1 MKEYNIVVASDKN
14 YIGFVSVLF
23 ASILANKKE
32 DECIRF
38 HVLANNI
45 PLSQIEQLKEQ
56 VGSQC
61 LSVYAITDFQKR
73 LNTKLPN
80 TIAVTSYARLFLS
93 EILPDTINEVL
104 YLDCDI
110 IVNNSLE
117 TIVR

>member
-1 MKEYNIVVASDKN
+1 M
-14 YIGFVSVLF
+14 
-23 ASILANKKE
+23 
-32 DECIRF
+32 
-38 HVLANNI
+38 
-45 PLSQIEQLKEQ
+45 SQIEQLKEQ
-56 VGSQC
+56 VGSQS
-61 LSVYAITDFQKR
+61 LSVYTITDFQKR

-117 TIVR
+117 NIFSLNMSDYAVAGVLDTLPNEKAKVI